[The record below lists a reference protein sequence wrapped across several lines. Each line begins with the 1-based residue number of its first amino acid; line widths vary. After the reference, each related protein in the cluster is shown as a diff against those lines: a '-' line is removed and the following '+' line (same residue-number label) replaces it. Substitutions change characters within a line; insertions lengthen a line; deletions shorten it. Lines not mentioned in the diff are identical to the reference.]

1 MKRTLKVAK
10 GGGATT
16 NSSSLNKVFQ
26 PLIATSLALTLGVSV
41 GNALTAGSGSTC
53 TSSSGVLSICASN
66 SNITTAPSGDKSKDL
81 EITWQGVNSQTQ
93 AYIPSLNG
101 GSIAIENLNFKF
113 SDSAPSGGEVIGKGT
128 SNGSTLNIDV
138 KKSQSVVVLIKG
150 NQKGLQIGSTGTGTM
165 TIDFGIGSDSAR
177 DFTLDLSDTSAGN
190 FSYKGNL
197 VVKAGKGYLDTGS
210 STFNGYFKKAFIGN
224 ITLERTESGNASWA
238 KNNLTFNSGIQG
250 NISTKVGTNTITFN
264 DGNLE
269 GSISALTSGGSFA
282 NPINHIT
289 FEKKASIT
297 GNISAGSGPWDIGS
311 QNNIEFKANGTIGSS
326 SSLSTI
332 TAPGG
337 NNTITFVEDGT
348 IYANLQ
354 STSTPYGSVGTNVI
368 NFQGTGTNT
377 INGNIT
383 GNGANN
389 TISFTGV
396 NSTNTIVGN
405 LSAGTTDRGGSGAN
419 TITAKNNS
427 GESVNLTINGNILT
441 DAGTNSITVE
451 NGTLTIKKANTASS
465 DIVIKG
471 HGGLAGKNTISA
483 KTLEITVDKIEASRD
498 KADGG
503 HSSYQNSITA
513 TENNANS
520 TLTANNGIVAKNSV
534 SSQNSNTIDIK
545 QGTLTIKEGGIEG
558 SNGGNNTITAGVMN
572 ITGDVAVFGGY
583 TNKNSLTLT
592 GSSDSNISGKLS
604 AVGQHSQNTLK
615 IDGTG
620 KLTISGGIEARSNGI
635 NSITL
640 TNGSL
645 ETSSI
650 TTTSGSNTIN
660 STTAGSVTLT
670 GGIDNNAGT
679 TSIITTGTGTFT
691 LDNSNATISTY
702 GGVTANTKIQ
712 SKGALTLTLKSLQ
725 VNSDGN
731 STNTNTIIA
740 EAQGGNTIKITD
752 GIQTNH
758 GKGITN
764 LAINGNSSNTTSSSL
779 TANIINSGSTNI
791 ILQDTTWAPSALK
804 KITTSQ
810 PDSGVLTN
818 NSGVTNFVTRA
829 TGTISQNGS
838 IPIYGVNALGG
849 QTNIVMQGNA
859 SAVANINYGGGNAT
873 LIFASGSDSAD
884 DSFKSNA
891 TDISKNKVLGK
902 TYENGIKLSLHDYNV
917 AIQDNTKSLIGTFG
931 DNFKNANGALVTL
944 DVTRSSTKD
953 TINID
958 GLIAGD
964 ISSLADSQNNNK
976 QYEVE
981 LASESAFVGT
991 IGIQSTNISLK
1002 MDANSK
1008 LVFAG
1013 GKSTAYAKL
1022 ATLTINNASFD
1033 STQTMNP
1040 IFDQTNTVIN
1050 LATGVNDVY
1059 NAPNRTDF
1067 RLLEIGSS
1075 GNAQADT
1082 GLVGDNAL
1090 FQVYVNANA
1099 GTNATLGGKTKDE
1112 WNTTNYGAQYGA
1124 DRIIV
1129 HNAGNNSTV
1138 SNHHLQIVYDAQTK
1152 IDNIKY
1158 TSGGTEVASNIAV
1171 ATVVNKA
1178 NGTSG
1183 TSGQAS
1189 TNGVVNFALQN
1200 TLQGFDEIVS
1210 TLVGVY
1216 TDEYGKTSNNGNA
1229 NTYTT
1234 YFVNNARSAGASEA
1248 NREATA
1254 TAFGVNYDLYMA
1266 NFNSLNKRMGELRD
1280 NPHSQGA
1287 WIRIF
1292 NGSQTNDMGLGT
1304 KSNYTTFQ
1312 GGYDYAFGME
1322 GANNY
1327 LGLAIA
1333 YGLSDSKIQSSMAD
1347 LNGSQRGVENI
1358 KSNAVEVA
1366 VYNSYVQDEGWYND
1380 TIAKFSYIFS
1390 DFNMMGQSQTYSTS
1404 NMAFTLSDEFG
1415 YRFKLGENKEW
1426 TIDPQ
1431 LEVAYGYFD
1440 QSDFV
1445 QKLGVAT
1452 LDSTLESITTL
1463 RTRVGSSFGYN
1474 FKNFTANKP
1483 IKASVYLGTF
1493 YEFDYISGGDITMTT
1508 NLGST
1513 NSINSL
1519 SPDGRV
1525 VMNVGTNVEIYD
1537 NTRIYF
1543 DFESSFAG
1551 KIRTDYQVNIG
1562 ARYSFGESNGYTPIS
1577 AIKTKIAPLKV
1588 SDEKPQEQPSQEN
1601 TSSEEKTDTNK
1612 TEQKAQ

>member
-1 MKRTLKVAK
+1 M
-10 GGGATT
+10 
-16 NSSSLNKVFQ
+16 
-26 PLIATSLALTLGVSV
+26 ALTLGASV

-53 TSSSGVLSICASN
+53 TSNSGVLSICASN
-66 SNITTAPSGDKSKDL
+66 SNITTAPSGDKSQNL
-81 EITWQGVNSQTQ
+81 GITWQGVNSQTQ

-101 GSIAIENLNFKF
+101 GSISIENFNFNFKDITN
-113 SDSAPSGGEVIGKGT
+113 SNSETLEAIPNNSILNVNVNKT
-128 SNGSTLNIDV
+128 SN
-138 KKSQSVVVLIKG
+138 VVVLIKG

-238 KNNLTFNSGIQG
+238 KNNLTFDSGIQG

-297 GNISAGSGPWDIGS
+297 GNISADSGPWTISS
-311 QNNIEFKANGTIGSS
+311 QNNIKFEANGTIGSS
-326 SSLSTI
+326 SEPSTI
-332 TAPGG
+332 TSLGG
-337 NNTITFVEDGT
+337 NNTITFVGDGT

-354 STSTPYGSVGTNVI
+354 STSTPYGSVGTNAI

-377 INGNIT
+377 IKGNIT

-389 TISFTGV
+389 TISFTGA

-419 TITAKNNS
+419 TITAKNN
-427 GESVNLTINGNILT
+427 GGSVDLTINGNILT

-471 HGGLAGKNTISA
+471 NGGLAGSNTISA
-483 KTLEITVDKIEASRD
+483 KTLTITVDKIEASRD
-498 KADGG
+498 NADGG
-503 HSSYQNSITA
+503 HSNYQNSITA
-513 TENNANS
+513 TENNTSS
-520 TLTANNGIVAKNSV
+520 TLTATNGIVAKNSV

-545 QGTLTIKEGGIEG
+545 QGTLTINAGGIEG

-583 TNKNSLTLT
+583 TSKNSLTLT

-604 AVGQHSQNTLK
+604 VVGQHNVKDSQNTLK
-615 IDGTG
+615 INGAG

-645 ETSSI
+645 ESSSI
-650 TTTSGSNTIN
+650 ATTSGSNTIN
-660 STTAGSVTLT
+660 STGAGSVTLT

-691 LDNSNATISTY
+691 LNNSNATISTY
-702 GGVTANTKIQ
+702 GGATANTKIQ
-712 SKGALTLTLKSLQ
+712 SKGALTLKLKSIQ
-725 VNSDGN
+725 VTSDGN
-731 STNTNTIIA
+731 PNNTNTIIA
-740 EAQGGNTIKITD
+740 ENAGNNQITVSD

-791 ILQDTTWAPSALK
+791 ILQDTTWAPSSLK
-804 KITTSQ
+804 KTIGTPTN
-810 PDSGVLTN
+810 SGTLTN
-818 NSGVTNFVTRA
+818 NSGTTNLVIRTTRA
-829 TGTISQNGS
+829 ITQNGN
-838 IPIYGVNALGG
+838 IPIYNVNANGG
-849 QTNIVMQGNA
+849 NTNIVMQGEA
-859 SAVANINYGGGNAT
+859 SAVANLNYGGGKAT
-873 LIFASGSDSAD
+873 LIFASSNDSATDSFASDSTNLSA
-884 DSFKSNA
+884 
-891 TDISKNKVLGK
+891 NKILGK
-902 TYENGIKLSLHDYNV
+902 TYQDGIKLTLHDYNV
-917 AIQDNTKSLIGTFG
+917 AIQDTSKSLIDTFG
-931 DNFKNANGALVTL
+931 DHFRNANGALLTL
-944 DVTRSSTKD
+944 DVARTSSAD
-953 TINID
+953 TIKID

-1067 RLLEIGSS
+1067 RLLEIGTKSQT
-1075 GNAQADT
+1075 NANT
-1082 GLVGDNAL
+1082 GFVSTNGTDGTKGIL
-1090 FQVYVNANA
+1090 FQVYVNDHA
-1099 GTNATLGGKTKDE
+1099 GSSATLGGKTKTQ
-1112 WNTTNYGAQYGA
+1112 WNSTNYGEQYSA
-1124 DRIIV
+1124 DRIVI
-1129 HNAGNNSTV
+1129 HNAGDNSQAST
-1138 SNHHLQIVYDAQTK
+1138 HHLQIVYDAKT
-1152 IDNIKY
+1152 DLSTVKY
-1158 TSGGTEVASNIAV
+1158 LGGGTEKEGNIAI
-1171 ATVVNKA
+1171 ATVVNKT
-1178 NGTSG
+1178 GTSG
-1183 TSGQAS
+1183 AQSGQAS

-1216 TDEYGKTSNNGNA
+1216 TDEYGKTSGNGS

-1390 DFNMMGQSQTYSTS
+1390 DFNMMEQSQTYSTS

-1519 SPDGRV
+1519 SSDGRV

-1562 ARYSFGESNGYTPIS
+1562 ARYSFGESNGYTP
-1577 AIKTKIAPLKV
+1577 AVAKAKEVAPLKV
-1588 SDEKPQEQPSQEN
+1588 EEVKNTQEN
-1601 TSSEEKTDTNK
+1601 QAQESKTTQESK
-1612 TEQKAQ
+1612 

>member
-1 MKRTLKVAK
+1 M
-10 GGGATT
+10 
-16 NSSSLNKVFQ
+16 
-26 PLIATSLALTLGVSV
+26 ALTLGVSV
-41 GNALTAGSGSTC
+41 GNALTAGSGTC
-53 TSSSGVLSICASN
+53 TGTGGALGICASN
-66 SNITTAPSGDKSKDL
+66 GTTINGTDQSTTLG
-81 EITWQGVNSQTQ
+81 ITWQGVDSQTQ

-101 GSIAIENLNFKF
+101 GSTAIENLNFKF
-113 SDSAPSGGEVIGKGT
+113 SDSAPLGNGVIGKGT
-128 SNGSTLNIDV
+128 SSGSTLNIDV

-165 TIDFGIGSDSAR
+165 TIDFGIGSDTAR
-177 DFTLDLSDTSAGN
+177 DFTLDLSDTSAGD

-224 ITLERTESGNASWA
+224 ITLERTESGNAGWA
-238 KNNLTFNSGIQG
+238 KNNLTFDSGIQG
-250 NISTKVGTNTITFN
+250 NISTKVGTNTITFK

-269 GSISALTSGGSFA
+269 GSISALNSGESFA

-297 GNISAGSGPWDIGS
+297 GNISASSGPWILNP
-311 QNNIEFKANGTIGSS
+311 QNNITFKANGTIGSS
-326 SSLSTI
+326 SRSSTI
-332 TAPGG
+332 TSIGG

-354 STSTPYGSVGTNVI
+354 STRSNAAIVGTNTI

-383 GNGANN
+383 GNGAKN
-389 TISFTGV
+389 TISFTGA

-405 LSAGTTDRGGSGAN
+405 LSAGTTDRGGAGAN
-419 TITAKNNS
+419 TITAENS
-427 GESVNLTINGNILT
+427 GKSVNLTINGNILT
-441 DAGTNSITVE
+441 DAGTNSITVKD
-451 NGTLTIKKANTASS
+451 GTLTIKKADTASS

-471 HGGLAGKNTISA
+471 NGGLAGKNIISA
-483 KTLEITVDKIEASRD
+483 KTLTITVDKIEASRD
-498 KADGG
+498 NADGG
-503 HSSYQNSITA
+503 HSNYQNSITA
-513 TENNANS
+513 TENNTSS
-520 TLTANNGIVAKNSV
+520 TLTATNGIVAKNSS

-545 QGTLTIKEGGIEG
+545 QGTLIINAGGIEG
-558 SNGGNNTITAGVMN
+558 SNGGSNTITAGVMN

-645 ETSSI
+645 KTSSI
-650 TTTSGSNTIN
+650 TTTTEGSNTIN
-660 STTAGSVTLT
+660 STGSVTLT
-670 GGIDNNAGT
+670 DGIDNDAGT

-691 LDNSNATISTY
+691 LNNPNATISTY

-712 SKGALTLTLKSLQ
+712 SKGALTLKLKSLQ
-725 VNSDGN
+725 VNSNGN

-740 EAQGGNTIKITD
+740 EAQGGNKIEIAD

-764 LAINGNSSNTTSSSL
+764 LAINGDSSNTTSSSL

-791 ILQDTTWAPSALK
+791 ILQDSTWAPSSLK
-804 KITTSQ
+804 KTIDTPTN
-810 PDSGVLTN
+810 SGILTN
-818 NSGVTNFVTRA
+818 NSGTTNLVIRTTNA
-829 TGTISQNGS
+829 ITQNGS

-849 QTNIVMQGNA
+849 QTNIVMQGNT
-859 SAVANINYGGGNAT
+859 SAVANINYGGGKAT
-873 LIFASGSDSAD
+873 LIFASSNDSTTDSFASDS
-884 DSFKSNA
+884 
-891 TDISKNKVLGK
+891 TDLSANKVLGK
-902 TYENGIKLSLHDYNV
+902 TYKDGVKLTLHDYNV
-917 AIQDNTKSLIGTFG
+917 AIQDTSKSLIDTFG
-931 DNFKNANGALVTL
+931 DHFKNANGALLTL
-944 DVTRSSTKD
+944 DITRTTGKD
-953 TINID
+953 TIKID

-964 ISSLADSQNNNK
+964 ISSLASSK
-976 QYEVE
+976 AKEYIVE
-981 LASESAFVGT
+981 LLNKSAFVGT
-991 IGIQSTNISLK
+991 LGIEAGNISLT
-1002 MDANSK
+1002 MDSDSK
-1008 LVFAG
+1008 LVLIG
-1013 GKSTAYAKL
+1013 DKKTAYSKI
-1022 ATLTINNASFD
+1022 ATLNIKATNFDAS
-1033 STQTMNP
+1033 QTMNP

-1067 RLLEIGSS
+1067 RLLEIGSKNS
-1075 GNAQADT
+1075 KAQNT

-1090 FQVYVNANA
+1090 FQVYVNDHA
-1099 GTNATLGGKTKDE
+1099 GSGATLGGKTKNE
-1112 WNTTNYGAQYGA
+1112 WNGTNYGEQYSA
-1124 DRIIV
+1124 DRIVI
-1129 HNAGNNSTV
+1129 HNAGDNNTV

-1216 TDEYGKTSNNGNA
+1216 TDEYGKTSNNGS

-1474 FKNFTANKP
+1474 FKNFTANQP

-1562 ARYSFGESNGYTPIS
+1562 ARYSFGESNGYTP
-1577 AIKTKIAPLKV
+1577 AVAKAKEVAPLKV
-1588 SDEKPQEQPSQEN
+1588 EEVKNTQEN
-1601 TSSEEKTDTNK
+1601 QAQESKTNQESK
-1612 TEQKAQ
+1612 

>member
-1 MKRTLKVAK
+1 M
-10 GGGATT
+10 
-16 NSSSLNKVFQ
+16 
-26 PLIATSLALTLGVSV
+26 ALTLGVSV

-66 SNITTAPSGDKSKDL
+66 SDITTAPSGDKSQDL
-81 EITWQGVNSQTQ
+81 GITWQGVDSQTQ

-101 GSIAIENLNFKF
+101 GSTAIENLNFKF
-113 SDSAPSGGEVIGKGT
+113 SDSAPLGNGVIGKGT
-128 SNGSTLNIDV
+128 SSGSTLNIDV

-165 TIDFGIGSDSAR
+165 TIDFGIGSDTAR
-177 DFTLDLSDTSAGN
+177 DFTLDLSDTSAGD

-224 ITLERTESGNASWA
+224 ITLERTESGNAGWA
-238 KNNLTFNSGIQG
+238 KNNFTFDSGIQG

-269 GSISALTSGGSFA
+269 GSISALNSGESFA
-282 NPINHIT
+282 NPVNHIT
-289 FEKKASIT
+289 FAKTASIT
-297 GNISAGSGPWDIGS
+297 GDISASSGPWILNP
-311 QNNIEFKANGTIGSS
+311 QNNITFKANGTIGSS
-326 SSLSTI
+326 SRSSTI
-332 TAPGG
+332 TSIGG

-354 STSTPYGSVGTNVI
+354 STRSNAAIVGTNTI

-383 GNGANN
+383 GNSAKN
-389 TISFTGV
+389 TISFTGA

-405 LSAGTTDRGGSGAN
+405 LSAGTTDRGGAGEN
-419 TITAKNNS
+419 TITAKNS
-427 GESVNLTINGNILT
+427 GGSVDLTINGNIFT
-441 DAGTNSITVE
+441 ESGTNSITVE
-451 NGTLTIKKANTASS
+451 NGTLTIKKADAASS

-471 HGGLAGKNTISA
+471 NGGLAGKNTISA
-483 KTLEITVDKIEASRD
+483 KTLKITVDKIEASRD
-498 KADGG
+498 NMTGN
-503 HSSYQNSITA
+503 SNYQNSITA
-513 TENNANS
+513 TEDSAHS
-520 TLTANNGIVAKNSV
+520 TLTATNGIVAKNSLR
-534 SSQNSNTIDIK
+534 SENSNTIDIK
-545 QGTLTIKEGGIEG
+545 QGTLTINAGGIEG

-572 ITGDVAVFGGY
+572 ITGDIAVFGGY
-583 TNKNSLTLT
+583 TSKNSLTLT

-604 AVGQHSQNTLK
+604 AVGQYNVKDSQNTLK
-615 IDGTG
+615 INGTG

-764 LAINGNSSNTTSSSL
+764 LAINGNSSDTTSSSL

-791 ILQDTTWAPSALK
+791 ILQDSTWAPSSLK
-804 KITTSQ
+804 KTIDTPTN
-810 PDSGVLTN
+810 SGTLTN
-818 NSGVTNFVTRA
+818 NSGTTNLVIRT
-829 TGTISQNGS
+829 TGAINQNGN
-838 IPIYGVNALGG
+838 IPIYNVNANGG
-849 QTNIVMQGNA
+849 NTNIAMQGDT
-859 SAVANINYGGGNAT
+859 SAVANLNYGGGKAT
-873 LIFASGSDSAD
+873 LIFASSNDSAT
-884 DSFKSNA
+884 DSFASGSTNLSA
-891 TDISKNKVLGK
+891 NKVLGK
-902 TYENGIKLSLHDYNV
+902 IYQDGVKLTLHDYNV
-917 AIQDNTKSLIGTFG
+917 AIQDTSKSLIDTFG
-931 DNFKNANGALVTL
+931 DHFRNADGALLTL
-944 DVTRSSTKD
+944 DVARTSSAD
-953 TINID
+953 TIKID

-964 ISSLADSQNNNK
+964 ISSLGSSSNK
-976 QYEVE
+976 EYVVE
-981 LASESAFVGT
+981 LSNKSAFVGSL
-991 IGIQSTNISLK
+991 GIISDKISLT
-1002 MDANSK
+1002 MDADSK
-1008 LVFAG
+1008 LVIVG
-1013 GKSTAYAKL
+1013 GKETAHAKL
-1022 ATLTINNASFD
+1022 STLNIKATNFDAS
-1033 STQTMNP
+1033 QTMNP

-1059 NAPNRTDF
+1059 NAPNREDF
-1067 RLLEIGSS
+1067 RLLEIGTKSQI
-1075 GNAQADT
+1075 NANT
-1082 GLVGDNAL
+1082 GFVSTNGTDGTKGIL
-1090 FQVYVNANA
+1090 FQVYVNNHA
-1099 GTNATLGGKTKDE
+1099 GSGATLGGKTKNE
-1112 WNTTNYGAQYGA
+1112 WNGTNYGEQYSA
-1124 DRIIV
+1124 DRIVI
-1129 HNAGNNSTV
+1129 HNAGDNSQAST
-1138 SNHHLQIVYDAQTK
+1138 HHLQIVYDGQTK

-1171 ATVVNKA
+1171 ATVVNK
-1178 NGTSG
+1178 SG
-1183 TSGQAS
+1183 TNGAQSGQAS
-1189 TNGVVNFALQN
+1189 TNGVLNFALQN

-1216 TDEYGKTSNNGNA
+1216 TDEYGKTSGNGS

-1390 DFNMMGQSQTYSTS
+1390 DFNMMEQSQTYSTS

-1519 SPDGRV
+1519 SSDGRV

-1543 DFESSFAG
+1543 DFEKSFG
-1551 KIRTDYQVNIG
+1551 GSITTDYQVNLG
-1562 ARYSFGESNGYTPIS
+1562 VRYSFGESNGYTP
-1577 AIKTKIAPLKV
+1577 AVAKAKEVAPLKV
-1588 SDEKPQEQPSQEN
+1588 EEVKNTQEN
-1601 TSSEEKTDTNK
+1601 QAQESKTTQ
-1612 TEQKAQ
+1612 ESR

>member
-1 MKRTLKVAK
+1 MA
-10 GGGATT
+10 
-16 NSSSLNKVFQ
+16 
-26 PLIATSLALTLGVSV
+26 LGVSV
-41 GNALTAGSGSTC
+41 ASGTPITC
-53 TSSSGVLSICASN
+53 TNSNGGLGICADSKDIYSSVGFIWNGVGGTDVYQPALSSG
-66 SNITTAPSGDKSKDL
+66 TTP
-81 EITWQGVNSQTQ
+81 
-93 AYIPSLNG
+93 
-101 GSIAIENLNFKF
+101 IEKLTFKF
-113 SDSAPSGGEVIGKGT
+113 SGSNTSHTGDQNNFTVSILNTSTTLTIAGNGKSLQMGQGSGELIFDFESNSSKTVNLNLDSISTTNHAIKGNLAVMGEGSSNNFSATLGGKGVSGWTDIT
-128 SNGSTLNIDV
+128 SNGTTQIVYTDVVEGGHIWGRKGTNTFTFNKNATL
-138 KKSQSVVVLIKG
+138 SS
-150 NQKGLQIGSTGTGTM
+150 GSEVIYGG
-165 TIDFGIGSDSAR
+165 FYS
-177 DFTLDLSDTSAGN
+177 N
-190 FSYKGNL
+190 
-197 VVKAGKGYLDTGS
+197 GYQAKNTF
-210 STFNGYFKKAFIGN
+210 TFNGETNTIKSASGTAGIAIWINGNNGSNLQNTFNSLTFKKGTNTIIGQIIATSN
-224 ITLERTESGNASWA
+224 NNRGDRSIGKNKLLFETSTATNTIQGKIQASCKSENEITIGGSVKNEIQGQILSDGGTNTIIFNGSGNA
-238 KNNLTFNSGIQG
+238 TIQG
-250 NISTKVGTNTITFN
+250 NIN
-264 DGNLE
+264 
-269 GSISALTSGGSFA
+269 SFA
-282 NPINHIT
+282 
-289 FEKKASIT
+289 T
-297 GNISAGSGPWDIGS
+297 GTGLKSTNIIS
-311 QNNIEFKANGTIGSS
+311 FSS
-326 SSLSTI
+326 S
-332 TAPGG
+332 
-337 NNTITFVEDGT
+337 
-348 IYANLQ
+348 
-354 STSTPYGSVGTNVI
+354 
-368 NFQGTGTNT
+368 GTNT
-377 INGNIT
+377 INGSVTARPWNNA
-383 GNGANN
+383 NGSNAL
-389 TISFTGV
+389 SFTHGTNIINGNIATEV
-396 NSTNTIVGN
+396 YGSGGTPTNTIKTETS
-405 LSAGTTDRGGSGAN
+405 SAS
-419 TITAKNNS
+419 
-427 GESVNLTINGNILT
+427 LTINGSIIAN
-441 DAGTNSITVE
+441 AGGN
-451 NGTLTIKKANTASS
+451 NTLTL
-465 DIVIKG
+465 DV
-471 HGGLAGKNTISA
+471 
-483 KTLEITVDKIEASRD
+483 
-498 KADGG
+498 
-503 HSSYQNSITA
+503 
-513 TENNANS
+513 
-520 TLTANNGIVAKNSV
+520 
-534 SSQNSNTIDIK
+534 
-545 QGTLTIKEGGIEG
+545 
-558 SNGGNNTITAGVMN
+558 GNNTITAPTQTRETAYALNANGGTNTVTFSGSGNSSITGNINASGTNTLNNSLNAITFSSTGTNTIAGN
-572 ITGDVAVFGGY
+572 ITASTFNAADSRSATG
-583 TNKNSLTLT
+583 KNTFKFTAGTSTIT
-592 GSSDSNISGKLS
+592 GNISSIIGENTFAFSGSSTGTFSGNLENN
-604 AVGQHSQNTLK
+604 AGTLK
-615 IDGTG
+615 IDNTG
-620 KLTISGGIEARSNGI
+620 SGAISINGVDTIIR
-635 NSITL
+635 
-640 TNGSL
+640 
-645 ETSSI
+645 
-650 TTTSGSNTIN
+650 
-660 STTAGSVTLT
+660 
-670 GGIDNNAGT
+670 
-679 TSIITTGTGTFT
+679 
-691 LDNSNATISTY
+691 TY
-702 GGVTANTKIQ
+702 GGGSANTTIQ
-712 SKGALTLTLKSLQ
+712 SVGALTINVKSIE
-725 VNSDGN
+725 V
-731 STNTNTIIA
+731 TNAGYGDNVNTIIA
-740 EAQGGNTIKITD
+740 KNAGSNKITVSE
-752 GIQTNH
+752 GIKTS
-758 GKGITN
+758 GGVTTN
-764 LAINGNSSNTTSSSL
+764 LAINGDSSNTTPSSL
-779 TANIINSGSTNI
+779 SSNITNNGSTNI
-791 ILQDTTWAPSALK
+791 ILQDSTWAPTTLK
-804 KITTSQ
+804 KAGSSIS
-810 PDSGVLTN
+810 SGVLTN
-818 NSGVTNFVTRA
+818 NSGTTNLVIRT

-873 LIFASGSDSAD
+873 LIFASGSDSAN
-884 DSFKSNA
+884 DSFESNA

-944 DVTRSSTKD
+944 DVTRSNTKD

-1059 NAPNRTDF
+1059 NAPNREDF
-1067 RLLEIGSS
+1067 RLLEIGSKNS
-1075 GNAQADT
+1075 KAQNT

-1112 WNTTNYGAQYGA
+1112 WKTTNYGAQYGA

-1138 SNHHLQIVYDAQTK
+1138 SNQNLQIVYDAKT
-1152 IDNIKY
+1152 DLSTVKY
-1158 TSGGTEVASNIAV
+1158 LGGGTEKEGNIAI
-1171 ATVVNKA
+1171 ATVVNKT
-1178 NGTSG
+1178 GTSG
-1183 TSGQAS
+1183 AQSGQAS

-1390 DFNMMGQSQTYSTS
+1390 DFNMMEQSQTYSTS

-1519 SPDGRV
+1519 SSDGRV

-1562 ARYSFGESNGYTPIS
+1562 ARYSFGESNGYTP
-1577 AIKTKIAPLKV
+1577 AVAKAKEVAPLKV
-1588 SDEKPQEQPSQEN
+1588 EEVKNTQEN
-1601 TSSEEKTDTNK
+1601 QAQESKTNQESK
-1612 TEQKAQ
+1612 

>member
-1 MKRTLKVAK
+1 MA
-10 GGGATT
+10 
-16 NSSSLNKVFQ
+16 SSL
-26 PLIATSLALTLGVSV
+26 AMALGVSV
-41 GNALTAGSGSTC
+41 ASGAAQPVTC
-53 TSSSGVLSICASN
+53 TSSSGAPAICVNNNTDISN
-66 SNITTAPSGDKSKDL
+66 SQL
-81 EITWQGVNSQTQ
+81 QITWNG
-93 AYIPSLNG
+93 LNG
-101 GSIAIENLNFKF
+101 GSNNIYQPALNSGTVPISNLTLQFGTNGTSGNNNAQNFIGTINGATLNVVGNGKSIQMGSGSGTLTFDFNQTGKTANLALGSITTNTNYALYGNLSIKGSNTGTFAGTFGGKGIDGWLDIKSNGNHTITFENGAGVTGGISMDNGTNNVTFSGDTKTGKFWGFNGTNTFAFKGNATI
-113 SDSAPSGGEVIGKGT
+113 SSSQEVIYTGLFNNYKHGKNTFTFEGNT
-128 SNGSTLNIDV
+128 TTIESTYGAEGVAIWLNA
-138 KKSQSVVVLIKG
+138 
-150 NQKGLQIGSTGTGTM
+150 NQNSTT
-165 TIDFGIGSDSAR
+165 D
-177 DFTLDLSDTSAGN
+177 N
-190 FSYKGNL
+190 
-197 VVKAGKGYLDTGS
+197 
-210 STFNGYFKKAFIGN
+210 TF
-224 ITLERTESGNASWA
+224 A
-238 KNNLTFNSGIQG
+238 KLTFI
-250 NISTKVGTNTITFN
+250 KGTNTIT
-264 DGNLE
+264 GK
-269 GSISALTSGGSFA
+269 IIATS
-282 NPINHIT
+282 NYN
-289 FEKKASIT
+289 T
-297 GNISAGSGPWDIGS
+297 GNFVGKNTIIFESATTSNTINGRIEAYNGS
-311 QNNIEFKANGTIGSS
+311 QNEFNFNGTNSQNQINGNIIAEGGSNTFTFS
-326 SSLSTI
+326 GAGAVTLAGNIDAKASGTLI
-332 TAPGG
+332 KGG
-337 NNTITFVEDGT
+337 NTFT
-348 IYANLQ
+348 F
-354 STSTPYGSVGTNVI
+354 SS
-368 NFQGTGTNT
+368 TGTNT
-377 INGNIT
+377 ITGNIT
-383 GNGANN
+383 ATPWGTAN
-389 TISFTGV
+389 
-396 NSTNTIVGN
+396 
-405 LSAGTTDRGGSGAN
+405 GAN
-419 TITAKNNS
+419 TINFEAGTNIINGNIVTEVYGS
-427 GESVNLTINGNILT
+427 GGTPTNTIKTETSSASLTINGSIIAN
-441 DAGTNSITVE
+441 AGGN
-451 NGTLTIKKANTASS
+451 NTLTL
-465 DIVIKG
+465 DV
-471 HGGLAGKNTISA
+471 
-483 KTLEITVDKIEASRD
+483 
-498 KADGG
+498 
-503 HSSYQNSITA
+503 
-513 TENNANS
+513 
-520 TLTANNGIVAKNSV
+520 
-534 SSQNSNTIDIK
+534 
-545 QGTLTIKEGGIEG
+545 
-558 SNGGNNTITAGVMN
+558 GNNTITAPTQTRETAYALNANGGTNTVFSRSGNSSITGNINASGTNTLNNSLNAITFSSTGTNTIAGN
-572 ITGDVAVFGGY
+572 ITASTFNAADGRSATG
-583 TNKNSLTLT
+583 KNTFKFTAGTSTIT
-592 GSSDSNISGKLS
+592 GNISSIIGENTFAFSGSSTGTFSGNLENN
-604 AVGQHSQNTLK
+604 AGTLK
-615 IDGTG
+615 IDNTG
-620 KLTISGGIEARSNGI
+620 SGAISINGVDTIIR
-635 NSITL
+635 
-640 TNGSL
+640 
-645 ETSSI
+645 
-650 TTTSGSNTIN
+650 
-660 STTAGSVTLT
+660 
-670 GGIDNNAGT
+670 
-679 TSIITTGTGTFT
+679 
-691 LDNSNATISTY
+691 TY
-702 GGVTANTKIQ
+702 GGGSANTTIQ
-712 SKGALTLTLKSLQ
+712 SVGALTINIKSIE
-725 VNSDGN
+725 V
-731 STNTNTIIA
+731 TNAGYGDNVNTIIA
-740 EAQGGNTIKITD
+740 KNAGSNKITVSE
-752 GIQTNH
+752 GIKTS
-758 GKGITN
+758 GGVTTN
-764 LAINGNSSNTTSSSL
+764 LAINGDSTNTTSSSL

-791 ILQDTTWAPSALK
+791 ILQDSTWAPSALK

-873 LIFASGSDSAD
+873 LIFASGSDSAS

-917 AIQDNTKSLIGTFG
+917 AIQDTSKSLIDTFG
-931 DNFKNANGALVTL
+931 DHFRNANGALLTL
-944 DVTRSSTKD
+944 DVARTSSAD
-953 TINID
+953 TIKID

-991 IGIQSTNISLK
+991 LGIESNNISLTMK
-1002 MDANSK
+1002 NNSK
-1008 LVFAG
+1008 LVLAG
-1013 GKSTAYAKL
+1013 GKETAHAKL
-1022 ATLTINNASFD
+1022 STLNIKATNFDAS
-1033 STQTMNP
+1033 QTMNP

-1059 NAPNRTDF
+1059 NAPNREDF
-1067 RLLEIGSS
+1067 RLLEIGSKKS
-1075 GNAQADT
+1075 QAQNT

-1090 FQVYVNANA
+1090 FQVYVNDHA
-1099 GTNATLGGKTKDE
+1099 GSSATLGGKTKTQ
-1112 WNTTNYGAQYGA
+1112 WNSTNYGEQYSA
-1124 DRIIV
+1124 DRIVI
-1129 HNAGNNSTV
+1129 HNAGDNSQAST
-1138 SNHHLQIVYDAQTK
+1138 HHLQIVYDAQTK

-1216 TDEYGKTSNNGNA
+1216 TDEYGKTSSNGNT

-1390 DFNMMGQSQTYSTS
+1390 DFNMMEQSQTYSTS

-1562 ARYSFGESNGYTPIS
+1562 ARYSFGESNGYTP
-1577 AIKTKIAPLKV
+1577 AVAKAKEVAPLKV
-1588 SDEKPQEQPSQEN
+1588 EEVKDTQEN
-1601 TSSEEKTDTNK
+1601 QAQESKTTQESK
-1612 TEQKAQ
+1612 

>member
-1 MKRTLKVAK
+1 M
-10 GGGATT
+10 
-16 NSSSLNKVFQ
+16 
-26 PLIATSLALTLGVSV
+26 ALTLGVSV

-66 SNITTAPSGDKSKDL
+66 SDITTAPSGDKSQDL
-81 EITWQGVNSQTQ
+81 GITWQGVDSQTQ

-101 GSIAIENLNFKF
+101 GSTAIENLNFKF
-113 SDSAPSGGEVIGKGT
+113 SDSAPLGNGVIGKGT
-128 SNGSTLNIDV
+128 SSGSTLNIDV

-165 TIDFGIGSDSAR
+165 TIDFGIGSDTVR
-177 DFTLDLSDTSAGN
+177 DFTLDLSDTANGN

-224 ITLERTESGNASWA
+224 ITLERTVSGNANWA
-238 KNNLTFNSGIQG
+238 KNNLTFDSGIQG
-250 NISTKVGTNTITFN
+250 NISTKAGTNTITFN

-269 GSISALTSGGSFA
+269 GSISAFTSGGSFA
-282 NPINHIT
+282 NPVNHIT
-289 FEKKASIT
+289 FKQAASIT
-297 GNISAGSGPWDIGS
+297 GNISTDRGYWDINP
-311 QNNIEFKANGTIGSS
+311 QNNITFEANGTIGSS
-326 SSLSTI
+326 SKTSTI
-332 TAPGG
+332 TALGG
-337 NNTITFVEDGT
+337 NNTIIFKKDGT
-348 IYANLQ
+348 IYANLH
-354 STSTPYGSVGTNVI
+354 SNSSISSNEEANTI
-368 NFQGTGTNT
+368 KFQGTGTNT
-377 INGNIT
+377 I
-383 GNGANN
+383 
-389 TISFTGV
+389 
-396 NSTNTIVGN
+396 
-405 LSAGTTDRGGSGAN
+405 SGD
-419 TITAKNNS
+419 
-427 GESVNLTINGNILT
+427 ILT
-441 DAGTNSITVE
+441 NAGTNSITVE

-471 HGGLAGKNTISA
+471 NGGLAGKNTISA
-483 KTLEITVDKIEASRD
+483 KTLTITVDKIEASRD
-498 KADGG
+498 NADGG
-503 HSSYQNSITA
+503 HSNYQNSITA
-513 TENNANS
+513 TENNTSS
-520 TLTANNGIVAKNSV
+520 TLTAANGIVAKNSAK
-534 SSQNSNTIDIK
+534 SQNSNTIDIK
-545 QGTLTIKEGGIEG
+545 QGTLTINAGGIEG

-583 TNKNSLTLT
+583 TSKNSLTLT
-592 GSSDSNISGKLS
+592 GSSNSKISGKLS
-604 AVGQHSQNTLK
+604 AVGQYNVKDSRNTLE
-615 IDGTG
+615 INGTG
-620 KLTISGGIEARSNGI
+620 KLTISGGIEAADHGI

-650 TTTSGSNTIN
+650 TTTTEGSNTIN
-660 STTAGSVTLT
+660 STGSVTLT
-670 GGIDNNAGT
+670 DGIDNNAGT

-691 LDNSNATISTY
+691 LNNPNATISTN
-702 GGVTANTKIQ
+702 GGLTANTKIQ

-764 LAINGNSSNTTSSSL
+764 LAINGNSSDTTSSSL

-873 LIFASGSDSAD
+873 LIFASGSDSAS
-884 DSFKSNA
+884 DSFESNA

-944 DVTRSSTKD
+944 DVTRSNTKD

-991 IGIQSTNISLK
+991 LGIESNNISLTMK
-1002 MDANSK
+1002 NNSK
-1008 LVFAG
+1008 LVLAG
-1013 GKSTAYAKL
+1013 GKETAYAKL

-1059 NAPNRTDF
+1059 NAPNREDF
-1067 RLLEIGSS
+1067 RLLEIGSKNS
-1075 GNAQADT
+1075 QAQNT

-1090 FQVYVNANA
+1090 FQVYVNDHA
-1099 GTNATLGGKTKDE
+1099 GDSATLGGKTKNE
-1112 WNTTNYGAQYGA
+1112 WNGTNYGKQYSA
-1124 DRIIV
+1124 DRIVI
-1129 HNAGNNSTV
+1129 HNAGDNSQAST
-1138 SNHHLQIVYDAQTK
+1138 HHLQIVYDAQTK

-1216 TDEYGKTSNNGNA
+1216 TDEYGKTSNNGS

-1519 SPDGRV
+1519 SSDGRV

-1562 ARYSFGESNGYTPIS
+1562 ARYSFGESNGYTP
-1577 AIKTKIAPLKV
+1577 AVAKAKEVAPLKV
-1588 SDEKPQEQPSQEN
+1588 EEVKNTQEN
-1601 TSSEEKTDTNK
+1601 QAQESKTTQESK
-1612 TEQKAQ
+1612 

>member
-1 MKRTLKVAK
+1 MT
-10 GGGATT
+10 
-16 NSSSLNKVFQ
+16 
-26 PLIATSLALTLGVSV
+26 LTLGVSV
-41 GNALTAGSGSTC
+41 GNALTAGSGNTC
-53 TSSSGVLSICASN
+53 TSNSGALGICASN
-66 SNITTAPSGDKSKDL
+66 SNTTAPSGDKSQDL
-81 EITWQGVNSQTQ
+81 GITWQEVNSQTQ

-101 GSIAIENLNFKF
+101 EKTAIENLNFKF

-165 TIDFGIGSDSAR
+165 TIDFGIGSDTVR
-177 DFTLDLSDTSAGN
+177 DFTLDLSDTANGN

-197 VVKAGKGYLDTGS
+197 VVNAGQTLNTAS
-210 STFNGYFKKAFIGN
+210 STFNGYFKKVFIGN
-224 ITLERTESGNASWA
+224 ITLKRTESKNAGWA
-238 KNNLTFNSGIQG
+238 KNNFTFDSGIQG
-250 NISTKVGTNTITFN
+250 NISTEAGTNTITFKG
-264 DGNLE
+264 GNLE
-269 GSISALTSGGSFA
+269 GSISALNSGESFG
-282 NPINHIT
+282 NPVNHIT
-289 FEKKASIT
+289 FEKTASIT
-297 GNISAGSGPWDIGS
+297 GDIHASSGPWILNP
-311 QNNIEFKANGTIGSS
+311 QNNIKFKADGTIGSS
-326 SSLSTI
+326 SKSSAITSL
-332 TAPGG
+332 GG
-337 NNTITFVEDGT
+337 NNTITFVKDGT

-354 STSTPYGSVGTNVI
+354 STRSNAAIVGTNTI

-383 GNGANN
+383 GNSANN
-389 TISFTGV
+389 TISFTGA

-405 LSAGTTDRGGSGAN
+405 LSAGTTNGGGAGEN
-419 TITAKNNS
+419 TITAKNS
-427 GESVNLTINGNILT
+427 GGSVDLTINGNIFT
-441 DAGTNSITVE
+441 ESGTNSITVE
-451 NGTLTIKKANTASS
+451 NGTLTIKKADTASS

-471 HGGLAGKNTISA
+471 HGGLAGSNTISA
-483 KTLEITVDKIEASRD
+483 KTLTITVDKIEASRD
-498 KADGG
+498 NADGG
-503 HSSYQNSITA
+503 HSNYQNSITA
-513 TENNANS
+513 TENNTSS
-520 TLTANNGIVAKNSV
+520 TLTATNGIVAKNSS

-545 QGTLTIKEGGIEG
+545 QGTLIINAGGIEG
-558 SNGGNNTITAGVMN
+558 SNGGSNTITAGVMN

-645 ETSSI
+645 ETNSI

-660 STTAGSVTLT
+660 STGARSVTLT

-691 LDNSNATISTY
+691 LNNSNATISTY
-702 GGVTANTKIQ
+702 GSVTANTKIQ
-712 SKGALTLTLKSLQ
+712 SAGALTLTLKSLQ

-764 LAINGNSSNTTSSSL
+764 LAINGNSSDTTSSSL

-791 ILQDTTWAPSALK
+791 ILQDTTWAPTTLK
-804 KITTSQ
+804 KAGSSIS
-810 PDSGVLTN
+810 SGVLTN
-818 NSGVTNFVTRA
+818 NSGTTNLVIRT
-829 TGTISQNGS
+829 TGTITQNNT
-838 IPIYGVNALGG
+838 IPIYGINALGG
-849 QTNIVMQGNA
+849 QTNIAMQGDA
-859 SAVANINYGGGNAT
+859 SAVANLNYGGGNAT
-873 LIFASGSDSAD
+873 LIFASSNDNVG
-884 DSFKSNA
+884 DSFDSNA
-891 TDISKNKVLGK
+891 NNLSANKILGK
-902 TYENGIKLSLHDYNV
+902 TYQDGVKLTLSDVSV
-917 AIQDNTKSLIGTFG
+917 AIQDGSKSLIDTFG
-931 DNFKNANGALVTL
+931 NNFRDADGTLLKLDITRTAN
-944 DVTRSSTKD
+944 KD
-953 TINID
+953 TIGIN
-958 GLIAGD
+958 GLVAGT
-964 ISSLADSQNNNK
+964 ISSLLNNQNRSSK
-976 QYEVE
+976 SYEVTLNE
-981 LASESAFVGT
+981 KSAFVGT
-991 IGIQSTNISLK
+991 LGIESNNISLTMK
-1002 MDANSK
+1002 NNSK
-1008 LVFAG
+1008 LVLAG
-1013 GKSTAYAKL
+1013 GKKTAHAKL

-1067 RLLEIGSS
+1067 RLLEIGSKKS
-1075 GNAQADT
+1075 QAQNT

-1090 FQVYVNANA
+1090 FQVYVNDHA
-1099 GTNATLGGKTKDE
+1099 GSGATLGGKTKTQ
-1112 WNTTNYGAQYGA
+1112 WSSTNYGEQYSA
-1124 DRIIV
+1124 DRIVI
-1129 HNAGNNSTV
+1129 HNAGDNSQAST
-1138 SNHHLQIVYDAQTK
+1138 HHLQIVYDAQTK

-1216 TDEYGKTSNNGNA
+1216 TDEYGKTSGNGNGS

-1380 TIAKFSYIFS
+1380 SIAKFSYIFS

-1404 NMAFTLSDEFG
+1404 NMAFTLGDEFG

-1519 SPDGRV
+1519 SSDGRV

-1562 ARYSFGESNGYTPIS
+1562 ARYSFGESNGYTP
-1577 AIKTKIAPLKV
+1577 AVAKAKEVAPLKV
-1588 SDEKPQEQPSQEN
+1588 EEVKNTQEN
-1601 TSSEEKTDTNK
+1601 QAQESKTTQESK
-1612 TEQKAQ
+1612 

>member
-1 MKRTLKVAK
+1 M
-10 GGGATT
+10 
-16 NSSSLNKVFQ
+16 
-26 PLIATSLALTLGVSV
+26 ALTLGVSV
-41 GNALTAGSGSTC
+41 GNALTAGSGTC
-53 TSSSGVLSICASN
+53 TGTGGALGICASN
-66 SNITTAPSGDKSKDL
+66 GTTINGTDQSTTLG
-81 EITWQGVNSQTQ
+81 ITWQGVDSQTQ

-101 GSIAIENLNFKF
+101 GSTAIENLNFKF
-113 SDSAPSGGEVIGKGT
+113 SDSAPSGNGVIGKGT
-128 SNGSTLNIDV
+128 SSGSTLNIDV

-165 TIDFGIGSDSAR
+165 TIDFGIGSDTVR
-177 DFTLDLSDTSAGN
+177 DFTLDLSDTANGN

-197 VVKAGKGYLDTGS
+197 VVNAGQTLGTAS
-210 STFNGYFKKAFIGN
+210 STFNGYFKKVFIGN
-224 ITLERTESGNASWA
+224 ITLKRTESKNAGWA
-238 KNNLTFNSGIQG
+238 KNNFTFDSGIQG
-250 NISTKVGTNTITFN
+250 NISTEAGTNTITFK

-269 GSISALTSGGSFA
+269 GSISALNSGESFG
-282 NPINHIT
+282 NPVNNIT
-289 FEKKASIT
+289 FEKTASIT
-297 GNISAGSGPWDIGS
+297 GDIHASSGPWILNP
-311 QNNIEFKANGTIGSS
+311 QNNIKFKADGTIGSS
-326 SSLSTI
+326 SKSSAITSL
-332 TAPGG
+332 GG
-337 NNTITFVEDGT
+337 NNTITFVKDGT

-354 STSTPYGSVGTNVI
+354 STRSNAAIVGTNTI

-383 GNGANN
+383 GNSAKN
-389 TISFTGV
+389 TISFTGA

-405 LSAGTTDRGGSGAN
+405 LSAGTTDRGGAGEN
-419 TITAKNNS
+419 TITAKNS
-427 GESVNLTINGNILT
+427 GGSVDLTINGNIFT
-441 DAGTNSITVE
+441 ESGTNSITVE
-451 NGTLTIKKANTASS
+451 NGTLTIKKADAASS

-471 HGGLAGKNTISA
+471 HGGLAGKNIISA
-483 KTLEITVDKIEASRD
+483 KTLKITVDKIEASRG

-503 HSSYQNSITA
+503 DSNYQNSITA
-513 TENNANS
+513 TENNADS
-520 TLTANNGIVAKNSV
+520 TLTAANGIVAKNSAK
-534 SSQNSNTIDIK
+534 SQNSNTIDIK
-545 QGTLTIKEGGIEG
+545 QGTLTINAGGIEG

-572 ITGDVAVFGGY
+572 ITGNVAVFGGY
-583 TNKNSLTLT
+583 TSKNSLTLT
-592 GSSDSNISGKLS
+592 GSSNSNISGKLS
-604 AVGQHSQNTLK
+604 AVGQYNVKNSQNTLEIK
-615 IDGTG
+615 GTG
-620 KLTISGGIEARSNGI
+620 KLTISGGIEAADHGI

-650 TTTSGSNTIN
+650 TTTTEGSNTIN
-660 STTAGSVTLT
+660 STGSVTLT
-670 GGIDNNAGT
+670 DGIDNDAGT

-691 LDNSNATISTY
+691 LNNPNATISTN
-702 GGVTANTKIQ
+702 GGLTANTKIQ
-712 SKGALTLTLKSLQ
+712 SAGALILKLKSIQ
-725 VNSDGN
+725 VNSNGN

-740 EAQGGNTIKITD
+740 EAQSGNKIEIAD
-752 GIQTNH
+752 GIQTKH
-758 GKGITN
+758 DRGITN
-764 LAINGNSSNTTSSSL
+764 LAINGNSSDTTSSSL

-791 ILQDTTWAPSALK
+791 ILQDTTWAPTTLK
-804 KITTSQ
+804 KAGSSIS
-810 PDSGVLTN
+810 SGVLTN
-818 NSGVTNFVTRA
+818 NSGTTNLVIRT
-829 TGTISQNGS
+829 TGTITQNNK
-838 IPIYGVNALGG
+838 IPIYGINALGG
-849 QTNIVMQGNA
+849 QTNIAMQGDA
-859 SAVANINYGGGNAT
+859 SAVANLNYGGGNAT
-873 LIFASGSDSAD
+873 LIFASGSDSAN

-917 AIQDNTKSLIGTFG
+917 AIQDSTKSLIGTFG

-944 DVTRSSTKD
+944 DVTRSSAKD

-1067 RLLEIGSS
+1067 RLLEIGTKCQT
-1075 GNAQADT
+1075 NANT
-1082 GLVGDNAL
+1082 GFVSTNGTDGTKGIL
-1090 FQVYVNANA
+1090 FQVYVNDHA
-1099 GTNATLGGKTKDE
+1099 GSGATLGGKTKTQ
-1112 WNTTNYGAQYGA
+1112 WNSTNYGEQYSA
-1124 DRIIV
+1124 DRIVI
-1129 HNAGNNSTV
+1129 HNAGDNSQAST
-1138 SNHHLQIVYDAQTK
+1138 HHLQIVYDGKTK

-1171 ATVVNKA
+1171 ATVVNK
-1178 NGTSG
+1178 SG
-1183 TSGQAS
+1183 TSGAQSGQVS

-1216 TDEYGKTSNNGNA
+1216 TDEYGKTSNNGS

-1519 SPDGRV
+1519 SSDGRV

-1562 ARYSFGESNGYTPIS
+1562 ARYSFGESNGYTP
-1577 AIKTKIAPLKV
+1577 AVAKAKEVAPLKV
-1588 SDEKPQEQPSQEN
+1588 EEVKNTQDNQAQEDKTNQE
-1601 TSSEEKTDTNK
+1601 SK
-1612 TEQKAQ
+1612 

>member
-1 MKRTLKVAK
+1 M
-10 GGGATT
+10 
-16 NSSSLNKVFQ
+16 
-26 PLIATSLALTLGVSV
+26 ALTLGVSV

-177 DFTLDLSDTSAGN
+177 DFTLDLSDTSAGD

-197 VVKAGKGYLDTGS
+197 VVNAGQTLNTAS
-210 STFNGYFKKAFIGN
+210 STFNGYFKKVFIGN
-224 ITLERTESGNASWA
+224 ITLKRTESKNASWA
-238 KNNLTFNSGIQG
+238 KNNLTFDSGIQG
-250 NISTKVGTNTITFN
+250 SISTEAGTNTITFN
-264 DGNLE
+264 GGDLK

-297 GNISAGSGPWDIGS
+297 GNISADSGPWDIGS
-311 QNNIEFKANGTIGSS
+311 QNNIEFKANGIIGSPS
-326 SSLSTI
+326 RPSTI

-383 GNGANN
+383 GNGAKN
-389 TISFTGV
+389 TISFTGA

-405 LSAGTTDRGGSGAN
+405 LSAGTTDRGGAGAN
-419 TITAKNNS
+419 TITAENS
-427 GESVNLTINGNILT
+427 GKSVNLTINGNILT
-441 DAGTNSITVE
+441 DAGTNSITVKD
-451 NGTLTIKKANTASS
+451 GTLTIKKADTASS

-471 HGGLAGKNTISA
+471 NGGLAGSNTISA
-483 KTLEITVDKIEASRD
+483 KTLTITVDKIEASRD
-498 KADGG
+498 NADGG
-503 HSSYQNSITA
+503 HSNYQNSITA
-513 TENNANS
+513 TENNTSS
-520 TLTANNGIVAKNSV
+520 TLTATNGIVAKNSAK
-534 SSQNSNTIDIK
+534 SQNSNTIDIK
-545 QGTLTIKEGGIEG
+545 QGTLIINAGGIEG
-558 SNGGNNTITAGVMN
+558 SNGGSNTITAGVMN

-640 TNGSL
+640 TNDSL

-660 STTAGSVTLT
+660 STGSVTLT

-691 LDNSNATISTY
+691 LNNSNATISTN
-702 GGVTANTKIQ
+702 GGLTANTEIQ
-712 SKGALTLTLKSLQ
+712 SAGALILKLKSLQ
-725 VNSDGN
+725 VNSNGN

-740 EAQGGNTIKITD
+740 KAQSGNKIEIAD
-752 GIQTNH
+752 GIQTKH
-758 GKGITN
+758 DRGITN
-764 LAINGNSSNTTSSSL
+764 LAINGNSSDTTSSSL

-791 ILQDTTWAPSALK
+791 ILQDSTWAPTTLK
-804 KITTSQ
+804 KAGSSIS
-810 PDSGVLTN
+810 SGVLTN
-818 NSGVTNFVTRA
+818 NSGTTNLVIRTTNA
-829 TGTISQNGS
+829 ITQNGD
-838 IPIYGVNALGG
+838 IPIYGINALGG
-849 QTNIVMQGNA
+849 QTNIAMQGDA
-859 SAVANINYGGGNAT
+859 SAVANLNYGGGNAT
-873 LIFASGSDSAD
+873 LIFASSNDNAIDSFASDSTNLSA
-884 DSFKSNA
+884 
-891 TDISKNKVLGK
+891 NKVLGK
-902 TYENGIKLSLHDYNV
+902 IYQDGVKLTLHDYNV
-917 AIQDNTKSLIGTFG
+917 AIQDTSKSLIDTFG
-931 DNFKNANGALVTL
+931 DHFRNADGALLTL
-944 DVTRSSTKD
+944 DVARTSSTD
-953 TINID
+953 TIKID

-964 ISSLADSQNNNK
+964 ISSLASSK
-976 QYEVE
+976 AKEYVVE
-981 LASESAFVGT
+981 LSNKSAFVGT
-991 IGIQSTNISLK
+991 LGIEATNISFT
-1002 MDANSK
+1002 MDSDSK
-1008 LVFAG
+1008 LVLTG
-1013 GKSTAYAKL
+1013 DKKTAYSKI
-1022 ATLTINNASFD
+1022 ATLNIKAANFDAS
-1033 STQTMNP
+1033 QTMNP

-1059 NAPNRTDF
+1059 NAPNREDF
-1067 RLLEIGSS
+1067 RLLEIGSKNS
-1075 GNAQADT
+1075 KAQNT

-1090 FQVYVNANA
+1090 FQVYVNDHA
-1099 GTNATLGGKTKDE
+1099 GSGATLGGKTKNE
-1112 WNTTNYGAQYGA
+1112 WNGTNYGEQYSA
-1124 DRIIV
+1124 DRIVI
-1129 HNAGNNSTV
+1129 HNAGDNNTV
-1138 SNHHLQIVYDAQTK
+1138 SNHHLQIIYDAQTK

-1216 TDEYGKTSNNGNA
+1216 TDEYGKTSGNGNGS

-1519 SPDGRV
+1519 SSDGRV

-1562 ARYSFGESNGYTPIS
+1562 ARYSFGESNGYTP
-1577 AIKTKIAPLKV
+1577 AVAKAKEVAPLKV
-1588 SDEKPQEQPSQEN
+1588 EEVKNTQEN
-1601 TSSEEKTDTNK
+1601 QAQESKTTQESK
-1612 TEQKAQ
+1612 

>member
-1 MKRTLKVAK
+1 M
-10 GGGATT
+10 
-16 NSSSLNKVFQ
+16 
-26 PLIATSLALTLGVSV
+26 ALTLGVSV

-66 SNITTAPSGDKSKDL
+66 SNITTAPSGDKSQDL
-81 EITWQGVNSQTQ
+81 GITWQGVNSQTQ

-101 GSIAIENLNFKF
+101 ENTAIENLNFKF
-113 SDSAPSGGEVIGKGT
+113 SDSAPSGSGVIGKGT
-128 SNGSTLNIDV
+128 SSGSTLDINV
-138 KKSQSVVVLIKG
+138 NKSQNVVVLISG
-150 NQKGLQIGSTGTGTM
+150 NTKGLQIGSTGTGTM
-165 TIDFGIGSDSAR
+165 TIDFGIGSDTAR
-177 DFTLDLSDTSAGN
+177 DFTLDLSDTSAGD

-197 VVKAGKGYLDTGS
+197 VVNAGQTLGTAS
-210 STFNGYFKKAFIGN
+210 STFNGYFKKVFIGN
-224 ITLERTESGNASWA
+224 ITLKRTESKNASWA
-238 KNNLTFNSGIQG
+238 KNNLTFDSGIQG
-250 NISTKVGTNTITFN
+250 SISTKAGTNTITFN
-264 DGNLE
+264 GGDLK
-269 GSISALTSGGSFA
+269 GSISAFTSGGPFA
-282 NPINHIT
+282 SPVNCIT
-289 FEKKASIT
+289 FKQTASIT
-297 GNISAGSGPWDIGS
+297 GNISADSGPWTIS
-311 QNNIEFKANGTIGSS
+311 SRNNIKFEANGTIGSS
-326 SSLSTI
+326 SEPSTI
-332 TAPGG
+332 TSLGG
-337 NNTITFVEDGT
+337 NNTITFVGDGT

-354 STSTPYGSVGTNVI
+354 STSTPYGSVGTNAI

-377 INGNIT
+377 I
-383 GNGANN
+383 
-389 TISFTGV
+389 
-396 NSTNTIVGN
+396 
-405 LSAGTTDRGGSGAN
+405 SGD
-419 TITAKNNS
+419 
-427 GESVNLTINGNILT
+427 ILT
-441 DAGTNSITVE
+441 NAGTNSITVE
-451 NGTLTIKKANTASS
+451 NGTLTIKKADAASS

-471 HGGLAGKNTISA
+471 HGGLAGKNIISA
-483 KTLEITVDKIEASRD
+483 KTLKITVDKIEASRG

-503 HSSYQNSITA
+503 DSNYQNSITA
-513 TENNANS
+513 TENNADS
-520 TLTANNGIVAKNSV
+520 TLTAANGIVAKNSAK
-534 SSQNSNTIDIK
+534 SQNSNTIDIK
-545 QGTLTIKEGGIEG
+545 QGTLTINAGGIEG

-572 ITGDVAVFGGY
+572 ITGNVAVFGGY
-583 TNKNSLTLT
+583 TSKNSLTLT
-592 GSSDSNISGKLS
+592 GSSNSNISGKLS
-604 AVGQHSQNTLK
+604 AVGQYNVKNSQNTLEIK
-615 IDGTG
+615 GTG
-620 KLTISGGIEARSNGI
+620 KLTISGGIEAADHGI

-650 TTTSGSNTIN
+650 TTTTEGSNTIN
-660 STTAGSVTLT
+660 STGSVTLT
-670 GGIDNNAGT
+670 DGIDNDAGT

-691 LDNSNATISTY
+691 LNNPNATISTN
-702 GGVTANTKIQ
+702 GGLTANTKIQ
-712 SKGALTLTLKSLQ
+712 SAGALILKLKSIQ
-725 VNSDGN
+725 VNSNGN

-740 EAQGGNTIKITD
+740 EAQSGNKIEIAD
-752 GIQTNH
+752 GIQTKH
-758 GKGITN
+758 DRGITN
-764 LAINGNSSNTTSSSL
+764 LAINGNSSDTTSSSL

-791 ILQDTTWAPSALK
+791 ILQDTTWAPSSLK
-804 KITTSQ
+804 KTIDTSTN
-810 PDSGVLTN
+810 SGTLTN
-818 NSGVTNFVTRA
+818 NSGTTNLVIRT
-829 TGTISQNGS
+829 TGAINQNGN
-838 IPIYGVNALGG
+838 IPIYNVNANGG
-849 QTNIVMQGNA
+849 NTNIAMQGEA
-859 SAVANINYGGGNAT
+859 SAAANINYGGGNAT
-873 LIFASGSDSAD
+873 LIFASNSTGT
-884 DSFKSNA
+884 DSFSD
-891 TDISKNKVLGK
+891 TDTSTNKILGK
-902 TYENGIKLSLHDYNV
+902 TYTDGVKLTLSDVSV
-917 AIQDNTKSLIGTFG
+917 AIQDGSKSLIDTFG
-931 DNFKNANGALVTL
+931 NNFRDADGTLLKLDITRTAN
-944 DVTRSSTKD
+944 KD
-953 TINID
+953 TIGIN
-958 GLIAGD
+958 GLVAGT
-964 ISSLADSQNNNK
+964 ISSLLNNQNRSSK
-976 QYEVE
+976 SYEVTLNE
-981 LASESAFVGT
+981 KSAFVGT
-991 IGIQSTNISLK
+991 LGIESNNISLTMK
-1002 MDANSK
+1002 NNSK
-1008 LVFAG
+1008 LVLAG
-1013 GKSTAYAKL
+1013 GKETAYAKL

-1067 RLLEIGSS
+1067 RLLEIGSK
-1075 GNAQADT
+1075 GGIAKANT
-1082 GLVGDNAL
+1082 GLVGNNAL

-1099 GTNATLGGKTKDE
+1099 GENATLGGKTKNE
-1112 WNTTNYGAQYGA
+1112 WNGTNYGEQYSA
-1124 DRIIV
+1124 DRIVI
-1129 HNAGNNSTV
+1129 HNAGDNNTV

-1171 ATVVNKA
+1171 ATVANKA

-1216 TDEYGKTSNNGNA
+1216 TDEYGKTSNNGS

-1562 ARYSFGESNGYTPIS
+1562 ARYSFGESNGYTP
-1577 AIKTKIAPLKV
+1577 AVAKAKEVAPLKV
-1588 SDEKPQEQPSQEN
+1588 EEVKNTQEN
-1601 TSSEEKTDTNK
+1601 QAQESKTTQESK
-1612 TEQKAQ
+1612 

>member
-1 MKRTLKVAK
+1 M
-10 GGGATT
+10 
-16 NSSSLNKVFQ
+16 
-26 PLIATSLALTLGVSV
+26 ALTLGVSV
-41 GNALTAGSGSTC
+41 GNALTAGSGTC
-53 TSSSGVLSICASN
+53 TGTGGALGICASN
-66 SNITTAPSGDKSKDL
+66 GTTINGTDQSTTLG
-81 EITWQGVNSQTQ
+81 ITWQGVDSQTQ

-101 GSIAIENLNFKF
+101 GSTAIENLNFKF
-113 SDSAPSGGEVIGKGT
+113 SDSAPSGNGVIGKGT
-128 SNGSTLNIDV
+128 SSGSTLDINV
-138 KKSQSVVVLIKG
+138 NKSQNVVVLISG
-150 NQKGLQIGSTGTGTM
+150 NTKGLQIGSTGTGTM
-165 TIDFGIGSDSAR
+165 TIDFGIGSDTAR
-177 DFTLDLSDTSAGN
+177 DFTLDLSDTANGN

-224 ITLERTESGNASWA
+224 ITLERTVSGNAGWA
-238 KNNLTFNSGIQG
+238 KNKLTFDSGIQG
-250 NISTKVGTNTITFN
+250 DISTKAGTNTITFN

-269 GSISALTSGGSFA
+269 GSISALNSGDSFA
-282 NPINHIT
+282 NPVNHIT
-289 FEKKASIT
+289 FEKTASIT
-297 GNISAGSGPWDIGS
+297 GDISASSGSWTLNP
-311 QNNIEFKANGTIGSS
+311 QNNITFKANGTIGSS
-326 SSLSTI
+326 SRSSTI
-332 TAPGG
+332 TSLGG
-337 NNTITFVEDGT
+337 NNTITFVKDGT

-354 STSTPYGSVGTNVI
+354 STRSNAAIVGTNTI

-383 GNGANN
+383 GNSANN
-389 TISFTGV
+389 TISFTGA

-419 TITAKNNS
+419 TITAKNN
-427 GESVNLTINGNILT
+427 GGSVDLTINGNILT

-471 HGGLAGKNTISA
+471 NGGLAGSNTISA
-483 KTLEITVDKIEASRD
+483 KTLTITVDKIEASRD
-498 KADGG
+498 NADGG
-503 HSSYQNSITA
+503 HSNYQNSITA
-513 TENNANS
+513 TENNTSS
-520 TLTANNGIVAKNSV
+520 TLTATNGIVAKNSV

-545 QGTLTIKEGGIEG
+545 QGTLTINAGGIEG

-583 TNKNSLTLT
+583 TSKNSLTLT

-604 AVGQHSQNTLK
+604 VVGQHNVKDSQNTLK
-615 IDGTG
+615 INGAG

-650 TTTSGSNTIN
+650 ATTSGSNTIN
-660 STTAGSVTLT
+660 STGAGSVTLT

-691 LDNSNATISTY
+691 LNNSNATISTY
-702 GGVTANTKIQ
+702 GGATANTKIQ
-712 SKGALTLTLKSLQ
+712 SKGALTLKLKSIQ
-725 VNSDGN
+725 VTSDGN
-731 STNTNTIIA
+731 PNNTNTIIA
-740 EAQGGNTIKITD
+740 ENAGNNQITVSD

-791 ILQDTTWAPSALK
+791 ILQDSTWAPSSLK
-804 KITTSQ
+804 KTIDTPTN
-810 PDSGVLTN
+810 SGTLTN
-818 NSGVTNFVTRA
+818 NSGTTNLVIRT
-829 TGTISQNGS
+829 TGAINQNGN
-838 IPIYGVNALGG
+838 IPIYNVNANGG
-849 QTNIVMQGNA
+849 NTNIVMQGNA
-859 SAVANINYGGGNAT
+859 SAVANLNYGGGNAT
-873 LIFASGSDSAD
+873 LIFASNSTGT
-884 DSFKSNA
+884 DSFSD
-891 TDISKNKVLGK
+891 TDTSTNKILGK
-902 TYENGIKLSLHDYNV
+902 TYTDGVKLTLSDVSV
-917 AIQDNTKSLIGTFG
+917 AIQDGSKSLIDTFG
-931 DNFKNANGALVTL
+931 NNFRDADGTLLKLDITRTAN
-944 DVTRSSTKD
+944 KD
-953 TINID
+953 TIGIN
-958 GLIAGD
+958 GLVAGT
-964 ISSLADSQNNNK
+964 ISSLLNNQNRSSK
-976 QYEVE
+976 SYEVTLNE
-981 LASESAFVGT
+981 KSAFVGT
-991 IGIQSTNISLK
+991 LGIESNNISLTMK
-1002 MDANSK
+1002 NNSK
-1008 LVFAG
+1008 LVLAG
-1013 GKSTAYAKL
+1013 GKETAHAKL

-1067 RLLEIGSS
+1067 RLLEIGSK
-1075 GNAQADT
+1075 GGTAKANT
-1082 GLVGDNAL
+1082 GLIGNNAL
-1090 FQVYVNANA
+1090 FQVYVNDHA
-1099 GTNATLGGKTKDE
+1099 GSSATLGGKTKTQ
-1112 WNTTNYGAQYGA
+1112 WNSTNYGEQYSA
-1124 DRIIV
+1124 DRIVI
-1129 HNAGNNSTV
+1129 HNAGDNSQAST
-1138 SNHHLQIVYDAQTK
+1138 HHLQIVYDAQTK

-1171 ATVVNKA
+1171 ATVVNK
-1178 NGTSG
+1178 SG
-1183 TSGQAS
+1183 TNGAQSGQAS

-1216 TDEYGKTSNNGNA
+1216 TDEYGKTSGNGS

-1390 DFNMMGQSQTYSTS
+1390 DFNMMEQSQTYSTS

-1519 SPDGRV
+1519 SSDGRV
-1525 VMNVGTNVEIYD
+1525 VMNVGTNVEIYN

-1562 ARYSFGESNGYTPIS
+1562 ARYSFGESNGYTP
-1577 AIKTKIAPLKV
+1577 AVAKAKEVAPLKV
-1588 SDEKPQEQPSQEN
+1588 EEVKNTQEN
-1601 TSSEEKTDTNK
+1601 QAQESKTTQESK
-1612 TEQKAQ
+1612 

>member
-1 MKRTLKVAK
+1 MA
-10 GGGATT
+10 
-16 NSSSLNKVFQ
+16 
-26 PLIATSLALTLGVSV
+26 LGVSV
-41 GNALTAGSGSTC
+41 ASGTPITC
-53 TSSSGVLSICASN
+53 TNSNGGLGICADSKDIYSSVGFIWNGVGGTDVYQPALSSG
-66 SNITTAPSGDKSKDL
+66 TTP
-81 EITWQGVNSQTQ
+81 
-93 AYIPSLNG
+93 
-101 GSIAIENLNFKF
+101 IEKLTFKF
-113 SDSAPSGGEVIGKGT
+113 SGSNTSHTGDQNNFTVSILNTSTTLTIAGNGKSLQMGQGSGELIFDFESNSSKTVNLNLDSISTTNHAIKGNLAVMGEGSSNNFSATLGGKGVSGWTDIT
-128 SNGSTLNIDV
+128 SNGTTQIVYTDVVEGGHIWGRKGTNTFTFNKNATL
-138 KKSQSVVVLIKG
+138 SS
-150 NQKGLQIGSTGTGTM
+150 GSEVIYGG
-165 TIDFGIGSDSAR
+165 FYS
-177 DFTLDLSDTSAGN
+177 N
-190 FSYKGNL
+190 
-197 VVKAGKGYLDTGS
+197 GYQAKNTF
-210 STFNGYFKKAFIGN
+210 TFNGETNTIKSASGTAGIAIWINGNNGSNLQNTFNSLTFKKGTNTIIGQIIATSN
-224 ITLERTESGNASWA
+224 NNRGDRSIGKNKLLFETSTATNTIQGKIQASCKSENEITIGGSVKNEIQGQILSDGGTNTIIFNGSGNA
-238 KNNLTFNSGIQG
+238 TIQG
-250 NISTKVGTNTITFN
+250 NIN
-264 DGNLE
+264 
-269 GSISALTSGGSFA
+269 SFA
-282 NPINHIT
+282 
-289 FEKKASIT
+289 T
-297 GNISAGSGPWDIGS
+297 GTGLKSTNIIS
-311 QNNIEFKANGTIGSS
+311 FSS
-326 SSLSTI
+326 S
-332 TAPGG
+332 
-337 NNTITFVEDGT
+337 
-348 IYANLQ
+348 
-354 STSTPYGSVGTNVI
+354 
-368 NFQGTGTNT
+368 GTNT
-377 INGNIT
+377 INGSVTARPWNNA
-383 GNGANN
+383 NGSNAL
-389 TISFTGV
+389 SFTHGTNIINGNIATEV
-396 NSTNTIVGN
+396 YGSGGTPTNTIKTETS
-405 LSAGTTDRGGSGAN
+405 SAS
-419 TITAKNNS
+419 
-427 GESVNLTINGNILT
+427 LTINGSIIAN
-441 DAGTNSITVE
+441 AGGN
-451 NGTLTIKKANTASS
+451 NTLTL
-465 DIVIKG
+465 DV
-471 HGGLAGKNTISA
+471 
-483 KTLEITVDKIEASRD
+483 
-498 KADGG
+498 
-503 HSSYQNSITA
+503 
-513 TENNANS
+513 
-520 TLTANNGIVAKNSV
+520 
-534 SSQNSNTIDIK
+534 
-545 QGTLTIKEGGIEG
+545 
-558 SNGGNNTITAGVMN
+558 GNNTITAPTQTRETAYALNANGGTNTVTFSGSGNSSITGNINASGTNTLNNSLNAITFSSTGTNTIAGN
-572 ITGDVAVFGGY
+572 ITASTFNAADSRSATG
-583 TNKNSLTLT
+583 KNTFKFTAGTSTIT
-592 GSSDSNISGKLS
+592 GNISSIIGENTFAFSGSSTGTFSGNLENN
-604 AVGQHSQNTLK
+604 AGTLK
-615 IDGTG
+615 IDNTG
-620 KLTISGGIEARSNGI
+620 SGAISINGVDTIIR
-635 NSITL
+635 
-640 TNGSL
+640 
-645 ETSSI
+645 
-650 TTTSGSNTIN
+650 
-660 STTAGSVTLT
+660 
-670 GGIDNNAGT
+670 
-679 TSIITTGTGTFT
+679 
-691 LDNSNATISTY
+691 TY
-702 GGVTANTKIQ
+702 GGGSANTTIQ
-712 SKGALTLTLKSLQ
+712 SVGALTINVKSIE
-725 VNSDGN
+725 V
-731 STNTNTIIA
+731 TNAGYGDNVNTIIA
-740 EAQGGNTIKITD
+740 KNAGSNKITVSE
-752 GIQTNH
+752 GIKTS
-758 GKGITN
+758 GGVTTN
-764 LAINGNSSNTTSSSL
+764 LAINGDSSNTTPSSL
-779 TANIINSGSTNI
+779 SSNITNNGSTNI
-791 ILQDTTWAPSALK
+791 ILQDSTWAPTTLK
-804 KITTSQ
+804 KAGSSIS
-810 PDSGVLTN
+810 SGVLTN
-818 NSGVTNFVTRA
+818 NSGTTNLVIRT

-873 LIFASGSDSAD
+873 LIFASGSDSAN
-884 DSFKSNA
+884 DSFESNA

-944 DVTRSSTKD
+944 DVTRSNTKD

-1059 NAPNRTDF
+1059 NAPNREDF
-1067 RLLEIGSS
+1067 RLLEIGSKNS
-1075 GNAQADT
+1075 KAQNT

-1112 WNTTNYGAQYGA
+1112 WKTTNYGAQYGA

-1138 SNHHLQIVYDAQTK
+1138 SNQNLQIVYDAKT
-1152 IDNIKY
+1152 DLSTVKY
-1158 TSGGTEVASNIAV
+1158 LGGGTEKEGNIAI
-1171 ATVVNKA
+1171 ATVVNKT
-1178 NGTSG
+1178 GTSG
-1183 TSGQAS
+1183 AQSGQAS

-1390 DFNMMGQSQTYSTS
+1390 DFNMMEQSQTYSTS

-1519 SPDGRV
+1519 SSDGRV

-1562 ARYSFGESNGYTPIS
+1562 ARYSFGESNGYTP
-1577 AIKTKIAPLKV
+1577 AVAKAKEVAPLKV
-1588 SDEKPQEQPSQEN
+1588 EEVKNTQEN
-1601 TSSEEKTDTNK
+1601 QAQESKTTQESK
-1612 TEQKAQ
+1612 